1 MNTKI
6 IFGSTLMLSMM
17 AATSALAA
25 EQPQQVAPAQGDV
38 AAASPFSTFQV
49 VQTDENA
56 EQAQVTSVSQ
66 LSDVQ
71 PTDWAFQA
79 LQSLVER
86 YGCIAG
92 YPNGTFRG
100 NRAATRYELAAALNA
115 CLDQISDKFA
125 TKEDLATVKAL
136 QEEFKAEL
144 ATLKGRVDGLEARTA
159 TLEAQQFSTTTKLS
173 GEVIFQGAVSNNTTS
188 IPSGTLGQLPAGTY
202 ASTGDNVTFLHR
214 ATLSLLTS
222 FTGKDLLITSLQEG
236 TYGIPGFGRTVE
248 GGLAVSGYGGTLA
261 PSLNQVSTGN
271 VGLYY
276 LGYRFPVFKDKG
288 TVFIT
293 AVGGELSDF
302 TDTLNPAFDSDG
314 QGALSGFGIRNPIYR
329 HISGKFNGSASGTG
343 AGANFNV
350 TDKLNLAVGYLAPSN
365 LAAQSAGSTSAAFA
379 GDNNGLFGGDYGAI
393 AQITFKPSKNL
404 GFGLTYVRSYQNSVL
419 TQLGGGSGTFRANFP
434 FLNTP
439 TSANSVGFEFNW
451 QPSTRVHLSGWVGGT
466 FAQAESGN
474 DIIVAKGNKATILN
488 GALAVAFP
496 DLFRKGNMGGIIVGV
511 EPQVVSNTSFIGKDN
526 NTNIHLEGLYRFK
539 VNDNIS
545 ITPGVIAVVN
555 PEGNSANDTVI
566 IGTVRTTFT
575 F

>member
-6 IFGSTLMLSMM
+6 IFGSTLLLSVM
-17 AATSALAA
+17 AATSALAS
-25 EQPQQVAPAQGDV
+25 EQPQQVAPAQGDA

-49 VQTDENA
+49 VQTDEAA

-173 GEVIFQGAVSNNTTS
+173 GEVIFQGAMTNNTAPV
-188 IPSGTLGQLPAGTY
+188 PSGAAPGSF
-202 ASTGDNVTFLHR
+202 ASTGDRFTFYHR
-214 ATLSLLTS
+214 ATLSFLTS
-222 FTGKDLLITSLQEG
+222 FTGKDLLVTSLQEG
-236 TYGIPGFGRTVE
+236 SYPLPNFDTST
-248 GGLAVSGYGGTLA
+248 GLLQTSQGALA
-261 PSLNQVSTGN
+261 PSYNQASTN
-271 VGLYY
+271 TFGLYY

-288 TVFIT
+288 TVFVT
-293 AVGGELSDF
+293 ALGGELSDF

-314 QGALSGFGIRNPIYR
+314 QGSLSGFGIRNPIYR
-329 HISGKFNGSASGTG
+329 HISGKLGSGLASGTG
-343 AGANFNV
+343 VGANFNV
-350 TDKLNLAVGYLAPSN
+350 TDKINLAVGYLAPGITASKSVPFTN
-365 LAAQSAGSTSAAFA
+365 GDGGTFA
-379 GDNNGLFGGDYGAI
+379 GANGGLFGGDYSAL
-393 AQITFKPSKNL
+393 AQVTFKPTKNL
-404 GFGLTYVRSYQNSVL
+404 GLGFTYVRSYQNSPFV
-419 TQLGGGSGTFRANFP
+419 QLGGSSGTFRANFP
-434 FLNTP
+434 MGTTP
-439 TSANSVGFEFNW
+439 TSANSGGFEFNW
-451 QPSTRVHLSGWVGGT
+451 QPSKRIGVSGWVGAT
-466 FAQAESGN
+466 FSNAEASNPAQG
-474 DIIVAKGNKATILN
+474 VAKGNNATSLN
-488 GALAVAFP
+488 YALALSFP
-496 DLFRKGNMGGIIVGV
+496 DLGFQGNMGGLIIGS
-511 EPQVVSNTSFIGKDN
+511 EPQVISSNTGVGKDRS
-526 NTNIHLEGLYRFK
+526 TNIHLEALYRVK

-545 ITPGVIAVVN
+545 ITPGIIAVVN